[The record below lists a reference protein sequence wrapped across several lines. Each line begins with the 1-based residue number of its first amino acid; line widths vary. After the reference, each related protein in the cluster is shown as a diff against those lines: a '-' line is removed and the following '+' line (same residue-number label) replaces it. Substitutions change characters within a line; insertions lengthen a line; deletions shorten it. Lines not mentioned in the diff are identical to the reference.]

1 MYQAWHK
8 GLITQ
13 NSKIE
18 LDEEYDLS
26 FLTSVF
32 IRRMSKPKWVF
43 YIILVEFLP
52 SKCHYLNGLQF

>member
-26 FLTSVF
+26 FFDQYVF
-32 IRRMSKPKWVF
+32 IRRMSKP
-43 YIILVEFLP
+43 
-52 SKCHYLNGLQF
+52 NGFFTSSL